1 MEYLDYAL
9 QNSWESLSNLESPID
24 IDLTLATNK
33 SLDKQ
38 PLALTFASN
47 KQIKKKIQANGD
59 QFLASGTLT
68 IADDKYELQRIHFHD
83 GSEHTL
89 QGRRLDGEIHFVYQ
103 NENGANLVL
112 ALLCQVNDQQAKHL
126 PLNQIYTEDAQVN
139 ELSKLLPDDL
149 SHVTYTGSLT
159 TPPLKADVTWIVLTT
174 PHYISTSSK
183 KALHN
188 DYPENH
194 REIQPLNGRE
204 VTYYK
209 K

>member
-24 IDLTLATNK
+24 IDLTLTTHNP
-33 SLDKQ
+33 LDKQ

-47 KQIKKKIQANGD
+47 KQIIKKIQANGD

-89 QGRRLDGEIHFVYQ
+89 KGHRLDGEIHFVYQ

-112 ALLCQVNDQQAKHL
+112 ALLCQVNDQQTERLA
-126 PLNQIYTEDAQVN
+126 LNQIYSEDAQIN
-139 ELSKLLPDDL
+139 ELSRLLPDDL

-159 TPPLKADVTWIVLTT
+159 TPPLTADVTWVVLTT
-174 PHYISTSSK
+174 PHYISNSSK

-194 REIQPLNGRE
+194 RETQPLNGRE
-204 VTYYK
+204 VIYYTK
-209 K
+209 